1 MKTWINKHKLYEKT
15 SIQSNILNPVIHIH
29 ADILHGPFYLKTQSW
44 AVGWCAEFIRAVFYL
59 NLLQYKFNN

>member
-1 MKTWINKHKLYEKT
+1 MKKT

-44 AVGWCAEFIRAVFYL
+44 AVGMVC
-59 NLLQYKFNN
+59 